1 MKVIFL
7 DIDGVLQPYKS
18 ENRFEIDRKALRER
32 LSKELN
38 IDYTIYN
45 EYDVAACY
53 ADWDKEAVERIK
65 KIIKETDAK
74 IVISS
79 DWRSKELPN
88 KMKDFLKIWNMDQYW
103 GGEND
108 DIDEEKMKEA
118 IEYVKSRENPHWSY
132 RAIEI
137 LDYVYKHKE
146 ITNYVAI
153 DDMDI
158 SVGLDGHFVKTE
170 NLINDEQVEKC
181 IEILNDERLEIK
193 GRQCN

>member
-7 DIDGVLQPYKS
+7 DIDGVLQPYASK
-18 ENRFEIDRKALRER
+18 NRFEIDRKVLRER

-38 IDYTIYN
+38 TDYTIYN

-65 KIIKETDAK
+65 KIIKKTDAK

-88 KMKDFLKIWNMDQYW
+88 KMKDFLKIHNMDKYW
-103 GGEND
+103 VGETD

-118 IEYVKSRENPHWSY
+118 SK
-132 RAIEI
+132 
-137 LDYVYKHKE
+137 
-146 ITNYVAI
+146 
-153 DDMDI
+153 
-158 SVGLDGHFVKTE
+158 
-170 NLINDEQVEKC
+170 
-181 IEILNDERLEIK
+181 
-193 GRQCN
+193 